1 MKSIP
6 SIWGLDT
13 DVCIHLVLSTHKY
26 CRYFA
31 ILCQPPHSEKCFIS
45 DNICSQNS
53 PKRSLTRFPRASS
66 TCVYLRSHL
75 LLTSSSTN
83 LGIYTHLNLRQ
94 NFKILILT
102 LFCYKWTVTELYE
115 DKEIER
121 DQFKMVIVRVTTL
134 KRIIRTGQQWIQ
146 IFVQI
151 WLTSIL
157 DIQTYVFI
165 HTEQQFTCMF
175 IFMIISVPTHLH
187 GPKIRE
193 GWQRNG
199 KRSVRLARRGVTN
212 ERLPDVKV

>member
-1 MKSIP
+1 MRPHQYKVSEVLILISPHIAGRYRFQVLQTDVLRFHISTIPSISINMKSFP
-6 SIWGLDT
+6 SIWGFDT

-26 CRYFA
+26 CSYVA

-45 DNICSQNS
+45 DNICSQIS
-53 PKRSLTRFPRASS
+53 PKRSLTRFPCTSS

-75 LLTSSSTN
+75 LLTSCSTN

-94 NFKILILT
+94 DFKIPIST

-134 KRIIRTGQQWIQ
+134 IRIIRTGQQWIQ

-157 DIQTYVFI
+157 NIQTYVFI
-165 HTEQQFTCMF
+165 HTEQQC
-175 IFMIISVPTHLH
+175 
-187 GPKIRE
+187 
-193 GWQRNG
+193 N
-199 KRSVRLARRGVTN
+199 
-212 ERLPDVKV
+212 